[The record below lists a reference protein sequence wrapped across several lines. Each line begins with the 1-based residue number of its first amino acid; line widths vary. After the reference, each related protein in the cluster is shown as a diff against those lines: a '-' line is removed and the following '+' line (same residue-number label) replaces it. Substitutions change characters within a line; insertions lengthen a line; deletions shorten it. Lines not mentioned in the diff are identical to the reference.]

1 MQIMFYREELSA
13 LNKSRELILELA
25 NTVGIN
31 TVGANVEKLLN
42 LDLANLKPGVT
53 SYGENKM
60 YIEVTEYGQLIITIN
75 RDYVVE
81 RLNIQNEYLTGIK
94 NPLKSMLLASMQ
106 LVETG
111 KSLKEERERKIEEL
125 NLKYKKKEEEVSQTN
140 CGYEEYVG
148 DDNDG
153 YGYKTCVDT
162 TDEYEN
168 IDKQLKELN
177 RKMNELINRRI
188 GKK

>member
-1 MQIMFYREELSA
+1 MQIMFYKEELSA

-31 TVGANVEKLLN
+31 TVEADVEKLLN

-60 YIEVTEYGQLIITIN
+60 YIEVTEYGQLIITVN

-81 RLNIQNEYLTGIK
+81 RLNIQNDYLSKIK
-94 NPLKSMLLASMQ
+94 NPLKSVLLASMQ

-111 KSLKEERERKIEEL
+111 KPLNEERERKIEEL
-125 NLKYKKKEEEVSQTN
+125 NLKYKKKEE
-140 CGYEEYVG
+140 CGCEEYVG
-148 DDNDG
+148 DDDDDHW
-153 YGYKTCVDT
+153 YKTCVDT

-177 RKMNELINRRI
+177 RKMNEFINRRI